1 MTMKQF
7 LIGLY
12 FLGLTSSTFAQHNV
26 VFKTVLKKE
35 QVPTVILEAI
45 DVDFPDYLIA
55 EFATLPIEF
64 VEDDVYVN
72 HAVDSDDFDTY
83 QISLQGKGKV
93 ITATYSS
100 NGKLQNTVEN
110 LKNVTPPL
118 AVERALVKAYPD
130 WTISR
135 DSYHM
140 SHYAHGKKKERYR
153 FVMTKDGKNK
163 HVYTDVHGTI
173 LNGSKKM
180 NK

>member
-1 MTMKQF
+1 MKQF
-7 LIGLY
+7 LFGLCL
-12 FLGLTSSTFAQHNV
+12 LGLTSSSFAQDNV
-26 VFKTVLKKE
+26 VFKTIIKKE

-45 DVDFPDYLIA
+45 DVDFPDYAIE
-55 EFATLPIEF
+55 EFATVPVEF

-72 HAVDSDDFDTY
+72 HKVDPDDIDTY
-83 QISLQGKGKV
+83 QVSLQAKGKV
-93 ITATYSS
+93 ITATYNG
-100 NGKLQNTVEN
+100 NGKLLNTVET

-118 AVERALVKAYPD
+118 AVERALVKAYPG
-130 WTISR
+130 WTISK

-153 FVMTKDGKNK
+153 FVMSKDGKNK

-180 NK
+180 MK